1 MTPPSNRVKP
11 LPPWVIL
18 LGSAL
23 ILLHFLAIGT
33 LVLAAS
39 NGPWP
44 TRFGESTGSGPFFA
58 EKMNGLFSVYL
69 QPLRLTHN
77 YHYPSDHPLISAVYF
92 EAQLKNA
99 NGVVFKTVR
108 VPDNSANFWLRHRQS
123 LLALGLGQDIPYQ
136 APRSEAIPAPGKKA
150 TEVTYWEGEAN
161 SLKLVQKE
169 EHLVPK
175 DRPVF
180 RPSEWSLLLGRSYQR
195 YLSRHYDAAAVELI
209 RHSKEPV
216 LPAFMFGQGA
226 PPGTFDEM
234 LSSFGEYNRDKK

>member
-1 MTPPSNRVKP
+1 MTPPSKVKQ
-11 LPPWVIL
+11 LPPWAIR

-44 TRFGESTGSGPFFA
+44 TRFGESTGNGPFFA
-58 EKMNGLFSVYL
+58 EKMNGLFSFYL

-77 YHYPSDHPLISAVYF
+77 YHYPSDHPLTSAVYF

-99 NGVVFKTVR
+99 KGVVFKTVKI
-108 VPDNSANFWLRHRQS
+108 PDDNANFWVRHRQS
-123 LLALGLGQDIPYQ
+123 LLALGLGQDMPYQ

-150 TEVTYWEGEAN
+150 AEVTYWEGEAN

-180 RPSEWSLLLGRSYQR
+180 RPSEWSLLLARSYQR
-195 YLSRHYDAAAVELI
+195 YFSRRYDAAAVELI

-216 LPAFMFGQGA
+216 MPAHMFVPA

-234 LSSFGEYNRDKK
+234 LSSFGEYSRDKK